1 MSNFTKACALSQE
14 AWLDSLPTE
23 FDDYTYSKKY
33 NKEINNLIN
42 KMRNDKYHRFTKRT
56 TRLLIVA
63 AVIVSL
69 AVTVIAL
76 PNSRSFIVKK
86 FSGYGVMYNNTYDLN
101 SIENTSV
108 GYIPDGFEYTGNST
122 DRDTNIKTYLNGR
135 QYINIGKY
143 GLSYSINYDSEYIKA
158 YHIKR
163 NNIVY
168 SVSKNSGNEIMVT
181 WKYRG
186 FTYLINGN
194 ISEEEAL
201 KIAYTVK

>member
-33 NKEINNLIN
+33 NKEINTLIN

-76 PNSRSFIVKK
+76 PDSRSFIVKK

-108 GYIPDGFEYTGNST
+108 GYVPDGFEYTGNSS

-158 YHIKR
+158 YNIKR

-168 SVSKNSGNEIMVT
+168 SVSKNSENEIMVT

>member
-33 NKEINNLIN
+33 NKEINTLIN

-63 AVIVSL
+63 AVIVSI

-76 PNSRSFIVKK
+76 PDSRSFIVKK

-101 SIENTSV
+101 SIENMSV
-108 GYIPDGFEYTGNST
+108 GYIPDGFEYTGNGT

-158 YHIKR
+158 YNIKR

-168 SVSKNSGNEIMVT
+168 RVSKNSGNEIMVT

>member
-33 NKEINNLIN
+33 NKEINTLIN

-101 SIENTSV
+101 SIENMSV
-108 GYIPDGFEYTGNST
+108 GYVPDGFEYTGNGT

-158 YHIKR
+158 YNIKR

-168 SVSKNSGNEIMVT
+168 RVSKNSGNEIMVA

>member
-33 NKEINNLIN
+33 NKEINTLIN

-69 AVTVIAL
+69 AVTAIAL
-76 PNSRSFIVKK
+76 PDSRNFIVKK
-86 FSGYGVMYNNTYDLN
+86 FSGYGVMYNNAYDLD
-101 SIENTSV
+101 SIENMSV
-108 GYIPDGFEYTGNST
+108 GYVPDGFEYTGNST

-143 GLSYSINYDSEYIKA
+143 SLSYSINYDNEYIKA

-168 SVSKNSGNEIMVT
+168 RVSKNSQNEIMVT

>member
-33 NKEINNLIN
+33 NKEINTLIN

-63 AVIVSL
+63 AVIVSI

-76 PNSRSFIVKK
+76 PDSRSFIVKK

-101 SIENTSV
+101 SIENMSV
-108 GYIPDGFEYTGNST
+108 GYVPDGFEYTGNSS

-158 YHIKR
+158 YNIKR

-168 SVSKNSGNEIMVT
+168 RVSKNSGNEIMVT

>member
-63 AVIVSL
+63 AVIVSI

-76 PNSRSFIVKK
+76 PDSRSFIVKK

-108 GYIPDGFEYTGNST
+108 GYVPDGFEYTGNSS

-158 YHIKR
+158 YNIKR

-168 SVSKNSGNEIMVT
+168 CVSKNSENEIMVT

-186 FTYLINGN
+186 FTYLVNGN

>member
-33 NKEINNLIN
+33 NKEINTLIN

-101 SIENTSV
+101 SIENMSV
-108 GYIPDGFEYTGNST
+108 GYIPDGFEYTGNGT

-158 YHIKR
+158 YNIKR

-168 SVSKNSGNEIMVT
+168 RVSKNSGNEIMVA

>member
-33 NKEINNLIN
+33 NKEINTLIN

-63 AVIVSL
+63 AVIVSI

-76 PNSRSFIVKK
+76 PDSRSFIVKK

-101 SIENTSV
+101 SIENMSV
-108 GYIPDGFEYTGNST
+108 GYVPDGFEYKGNGT

-158 YHIKR
+158 YNIKR

>member
-63 AVIVSL
+63 AVIVSI

-76 PNSRSFIVKK
+76 PDSRSFIVKK

-108 GYIPDGFEYTGNST
+108 GYVPDGFEYTGNSS

-158 YHIKR
+158 YNIKR

-168 SVSKNSGNEIMVT
+168 SVSKNSENEIMVT

>member
-33 NKEINNLIN
+33 NKEINTLIN

-101 SIENTSV
+101 SIENMSV
-108 GYIPDGFEYTGNST
+108 GYVPDGFEYTGNST

>member
-33 NKEINNLIN
+33 NKEINTLIN

-108 GYIPDGFEYTGNST
+108 GYVPDGFEYTGNST

-158 YHIKR
+158 YNIKR

-168 SVSKNSGNEIMVT
+168 SVSKNSENEIMVT

>member
-33 NKEINNLIN
+33 NKEINTLIN

-101 SIENTSV
+101 SIENMSV
-108 GYIPDGFEYTGNST
+108 GYIPDGFEYTGNGT

-158 YHIKR
+158 YNIKR

-168 SVSKNSGNEIMVT
+168 RVSKNSGNEIMVT
-181 WKYRG
+181 WKYKG

>member
-33 NKEINNLIN
+33 NKEINTLIN

-101 SIENTSV
+101 SIENMSV
-108 GYIPDGFEYTGNST
+108 GYVPDGFEYTGNGT

-158 YHIKR
+158 YNIKR

-168 SVSKNSGNEIMVT
+168 RVSKNSGNEIMVT

>member
-33 NKEINNLIN
+33 NKEINTLIN

-63 AVIVSL
+63 AVIVSI

-76 PNSRSFIVKK
+76 PDSRSFIVKK

-108 GYIPDGFEYTGNST
+108 GYVPDGFEYTGNSS

-158 YHIKR
+158 YNIKR

>member
-33 NKEINNLIN
+33 NKEINTLIN

-63 AVIVSL
+63 AVIVSI

-76 PNSRSFIVKK
+76 PDSRSFIVKK

-101 SIENTSV
+101 SIENMSV
-108 GYIPDGFEYTGNST
+108 GYVPDGFEYTGNSS

-158 YHIKR
+158 YNIKR

-168 SVSKNSGNEIMVT
+168 RVSKNSENEIMVT

>member
-76 PNSRSFIVKK
+76 PDSRSFIVKK

-101 SIENTSV
+101 SIENMSV
-108 GYIPDGFEYTGNST
+108 GYVPDGFEYTGNSS

-158 YHIKR
+158 YNIKR

-168 SVSKNSGNEIMVT
+168 RVSKNSGNEIMVT

>member
-33 NKEINNLIN
+33 NKEINTLIN

-101 SIENTSV
+101 SIENMSV
-108 GYIPDGFEYTGNST
+108 GYVPDGFEYTGNST

-158 YHIKR
+158 YNIKR

-168 SVSKNSGNEIMVT
+168 RVSKNSGNEIMVT

>member
-33 NKEINNLIN
+33 NKEINTLIN

-63 AVIVSL
+63 AVIVSI
-69 AVTVIAL
+69 AATVIAL
-76 PNSRSFIVKK
+76 PDSRSFIVKK

-108 GYIPDGFEYTGNST
+108 GYVPDGFEYTGNSS

-158 YHIKR
+158 YNIKR

-186 FTYLINGN
+186 FTYLINGD

>member
-158 YHIKR
+158 YNIKR

-168 SVSKNSGNEIMVT
+168 RVSKNSGNEIMVT

>member
-33 NKEINNLIN
+33 NKEINTLIN

-76 PNSRSFIVKK
+76 PDSRNFIVKK
-86 FSGYGVMYNNTYDLN
+86 FSGYGVMYNNAYDLD
-101 SIENTSV
+101 SIENMSV
-108 GYIPDGFEYTGNST
+108 GYVPDGFEWDN
-122 DRDTNIKTYLNGR
+122 R
-135 QYINIGKY
+135 YIDDEVNRI
-143 GLSYSINYDSEYIKA
+143 SYSNAEKHFDIKKCSMDYVILYDNTYSEQSKIKSGG
-158 YHIKR
+158 IT
-163 NNIVY
+163 Y
-168 SVSKNSGNEIMVT
+168 SVNKSGADETVVI
-181 WKYRG
+181 WKYKD
-186 FTYLINGN
+186 FQYSVVGN
-194 ISEEEAL
+194 ISQKEAL
-201 KIAYTVK
+201 KIAYSVR

>member
-33 NKEINNLIN
+33 NKEINTLIN

-63 AVIVSL
+63 AVIVSI

-76 PNSRSFIVKK
+76 PDSRSFIVKK

-101 SIENTSV
+101 SIENMSV
-108 GYIPDGFEYTGNST
+108 GYVPDGFEYKGNGT

-158 YHIKR
+158 YNIKR

-168 SVSKNSGNEIMVT
+168 RVSKNSGNEIMVT

>member
-33 NKEINNLIN
+33 NKEINTLIN

-158 YHIKR
+158 YNIKR

-168 SVSKNSGNEIMVT
+168 RVSKNSGNEIMVT